1 HERVSDGEPD
11 VTFDSRAQL
20 QAQRQRDLQ
29 SALERTTDGL
39 SRRRF
44 IELLGASLALAGA
57 SACAPPRDR
66 IVPYARQT
74 PEMPVG
80 EPVFYATAHSI
91 GGFAD
96 GVLVESNMG
105 RPTKVEG
112 NPQHP
117 SSLGATDAF
126 AQASL
131 LTLYDPNRAQAL

>member
-1 HERVSDGEPD
+1 MFEDRERL
-11 VTFDSRAQL
+11 RARRH
-20 QAQRQRDLQ
+20 AALQ
-29 SALERTTDGL
+29 SALEGTTDGL

-66 IVPYARQT
+66 IVPYARHY

-80 EPVFYATAHSI
+80 EPLFYATAHTI

-117 SSLGATDAF
+117 NSLGATDAF
-126 AQASL
+126 A
-131 LTLYDPNRAQAL
+131 